1 MPSCNV
7 VGIVA
12 GASSALGGVERHIL
26 SLIRGSDP
34 RRFRFVVFCPHA
46 LLAAVE
52 DLGLGNAEAVE
63 WAPRSAQSVCAVIR
77 LRSLLRDRNVSLLHI
92 HDPRSGV
99 AGRLVAK
106 ALRIPVVYTVHL
118 PPYHY
123 TTGVKR
129 RMYRRIEGF
138 LNWRFT
144 DRIVYVSHQ
153 AHNEAISL
161 HVAPRSRSVV
171 IENGIDLGPYNRL
184 VDRRAVR
191 EAVSC
196 PHDATVLCFV
206 GRFTEQK
213 GIDLLLQA
221 VKALHDQRTDF
232 KLWLVGDGPL
242 RAQLEQYV
250 LKGGLASKVQF
261 LGFRKDVP
269 TLLGASD
276 VFVLP
281 SRLEAMPVSLLEA
294 MASGLP
300 CVVTSVGDNAKLV
313 EDGITGLVVPPEDAG
328 ALATALG
335 QVLADPGLRCSMG
348 EAAHRKAQQ
357 YTVERMG
364 ARTLAIYEEL
374 LAERS

>member
-1 MPSCNV
+1 M
-7 VGIVA
+7 
-12 GASSALGGVERHIL
+12 
-26 SLIRGSDP
+26 
-34 RRFRFVVFCPHA
+34 
-46 LLAAVE
+46 
-52 DLGLGNAEAVE
+52 
-63 WAPRSAQSVCAVIR
+63 
-77 LRSLLRDRNVSLLHI
+77 
-92 HDPRSGV
+92 
-99 AGRLVAK
+99 
-106 ALRIPVVYTVHL
+106 
-118 PPYHY
+118 
-123 TTGVKR
+123 
-129 RMYRRIEGF
+129 
-138 LNWRFT
+138 
-144 DRIVYVSHQ
+144 
-153 AHNEAISL
+153 
-161 HVAPRSRSVV
+161 V

-213 GIDLLLQA
+213 GIDTLLQA
-221 VKALHDQRTDF
+221 VKALHDQRTVF
-232 KLWLVGDGPL
+232 RLWLVGDGPL
-242 RAQLEQYV
+242 RDRFEEYV
-250 LKGGLASKVQF
+250 LRSDLSSTVQF

-269 TLLGASD
+269 ELLGASD

-357 YTVERMG
+357 YTVKRMTSRVTRIYDELPSERRQ
-364 ARTLAIYEEL
+364 ASTPH
-374 LAERS
+374 